1 MFGVGEF
8 CVCRHGGCASAGHT
22 SADHQSNQPINRGKG
37 MQFPL
42 LRTFSLA
49 VALASGAVVAAER
62 PPMPVEAQVV
72 NATTVT
78 RAIEMV
84 GSLSADE
91 SVTISAEVAGRI
103 SKINFQE
110 GQSVKAGDL
119 LFTLDSSIERAQ
131 LAQAQASKRLNEL
144 EYRRASELLKKNVGS
159 ATDRD
164 AALAKLKIDEAEV
177 ELARERVAKMT
188 LTAPF
193 DGTLGLRQV
202 SVGKYVSPGEA
213 LVPLVATNPIKLE
226 FRVPEVYVRDLSE
239 GLSVNARVDAL
250 PGETFS
256 GEIYA
261 ISPEVD
267 VNGRSF
273 KVLASIANDDGRLKP
288 GLFARVE
295 LTLANIDSALMVKE
309 EALVPQGRA
318 QLIYKL
324 VDGKV
329 QINPVT
335 VGLRKQG
342 EVQILDGVAA
352 GDVVVTAGQMKLQPG
367 AAAAAINL
375 PQPQ

>member
-1 MFGVGEF
+1 
-8 CVCRHGGCASAGHT
+8 
-22 SADHQSNQPINRGKG
+22 

>member
-1 MFGVGEF
+1 
-8 CVCRHGGCASAGHT
+8 
-22 SADHQSNQPINRGKG
+22 

-42 LRTFSLA
+42 FKGLFPTFMM
-49 VALASGAVVAAER
+49 ALTVVSGTAMAAER

-72 NATTVT
+72 NAETVSRT
-78 RAIEMV
+78 IELV

-91 SVTISAEVAGRI
+91 SVTISPEVAGRI
-103 SKINFQE
+103 SKIHFQE
-110 GQSVKAGDL
+110 GQAVQAGDV

-131 LAQAQASKRLNEL
+131 LAQAQASRALNEL

-164 AALAKLKIDEAEV
+164 AALAKLRIDEAEV

-193 DGTLGLRQV
+193 AGVMGLRQV

-213 LVPLVATNPIKLE
+213 MVPLVATNPLKLE
-226 FRVPEVYVRDLSE
+226 FRVPEVYVRELSE
-239 GLSVNARVDAL
+239 GLSVAVSVDAL
-250 PGETFS
+250 PGEKFQ

-261 ISPEVD
+261 ISPAVD

-273 KVLASIANDDGRLKP
+273 KVLAAINNDAGLLKP

-295 LTLANIDSALMVKE
+295 LNLADIDNALMVLE
-309 EALVPQGRA
+309 EALVPQGK
-318 QLIYKL
+318 QQMIYKL

-335 VGLRKQG
+335 VGLRQQG
-342 EVQILDGVAA
+342 RARITSGVAD
-352 GDVVVTAGQMKLQPG
+352 GDIVVTAGQMKLQPG
-367 AAAAAINL
+367 APAAPINL
-375 PQPQ
+375 PQPEQQ